1 MFFKHLLLVAYFYTD
16 SPPSDWGFYIVDQ
29 LNKVWPLS
37 PCFVAAAS
45 AHVSLL
51 TCLLSARSRWLKSK
65 RTADQWRT
73 REHALLFFSFFF
85 LPIQSP
91 YLTLTFPSCVHRSA
105 SSPAHVCPVTHDFY
119 VMTCLPPP
127 PPVPTCFSFSQL
139 LLILWDHLQS
149 FTPNNRDQIHKV
161 FKLINSAP
169 CTAPSSLCV
178 SSAVNQ
184 IHGNHREWWSPHLR
198 DITHVYDPHHK
209 HTHTHW
215 KPPIS
220 STVSLFCVLQKLQDR
235 W

>member
-85 LPIQSP
+85 FTHPKPILDVDIPILCSPVSELTRPCLPSDAW
-91 YLTLTFPSCVHRSA
+91 LLRHDVFTTSA
-105 SSPAHVCPVTHDFY
+105 PGTHVFLLFSVIINPLGSSP
-119 VMTCLPPP
+119 
-127 PPVPTCFSFSQL
+127 
-139 LLILWDHLQS
+139 I
-149 FTPNNRDQIHKV
+149 IHSK
-161 FKLINSAP
+161 
-169 CTAPSSLCV
+169 
-178 SSAVNQ
+178 Q
-184 IHGNHREWWSPHLR
+184 
-198 DITHVYDPHHK
+198 
-209 HTHTHW
+209 
-215 KPPIS
+215 
-220 STVSLFCVLQKLQDR
+220 
-235 W
+235 